1 MVEKNTK
8 STEMFIKI
16 LGQEII
22 NKRGQMEIDEDKNLE
37 DEQFDDEE
45 ELSDD

>member
-1 MVEKNTK
+1 
-8 STEMFIKI
+8 MFIKI

>member
-1 MVEKNTK
+1 VVEKNTK